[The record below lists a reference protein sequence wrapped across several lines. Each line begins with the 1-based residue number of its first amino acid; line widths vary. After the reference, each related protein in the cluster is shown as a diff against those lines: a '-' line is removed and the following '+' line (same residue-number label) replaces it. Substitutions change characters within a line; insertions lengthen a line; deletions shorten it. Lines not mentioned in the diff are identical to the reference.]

1 MAKVESKK
9 RGGLS
14 QDKRRGL
21 YREMLLIRRFEEKVE
36 ERFRAGELSGFL
48 HVAIGQE
55 AVAVGV
61 CQAMA
66 DGDVFASTHRAHA
79 HALARGM
86 HPNALMAELYGKT
99 EGCSHGYGGSMHL
112 YDVEIGFLGANAV
125 VGGGLPAITG
135 AALAFKLRKE
145 PRVAVAF
152 FGDGA
157 TNIGTFHESLN
168 LAQLW
173 QVPAVYVCE
182 NNHYAES
189 TPASQQLPIKDL
201 AKRAVAFGMH
211 SITVDGQ
218 DVEEVLRAADRA
230 LEHARSGKGPVFLL
244 CETYRLV
251 GHYVGDPQVYR
262 AKEEVKEL
270 RENQDPL
277 DRVRA
282 RLELSDEED
291 AAVEREVEELVEAS
305 VEFAQGRD
313 RPQARGRPQ
322 ERLCLTPLTGRRSRP
337 AEPASA
343 PISRRVRS
351 ARVPELSYREAVRDA
366 LSRAMREDEDVFIM
380 GEDIAEMGGSMAVT
394 QGMLAE
400 FGPERVRNTP
410 ISEMA
415 IVGAGIGAAMQGMRP
430 IVEIMYEDFTTLAME
445 QIVNQAAKHRYMS
458 GGQVKVPLT
467 VRTQGGAGW
476 SPGAQHAQQV
486 EGWFV
491 HVPGL
496 KVVFASTPTDVRGL
510 LWSSIYDDNTVIFFE
525 HRILY
530 PIKEE
535 VPEELEPIPL
545 GKARVHREGEDVT
558 VVATGRLVH
567 EALKAAEEAESEG
580 VSVEVVDPRT
590 LLPLDEET
598 IVASVKKTNR
608 CVVAHEAVVRM
619 GFGAEVAAVVQHQAF
634 DWLDAP
640 IERVGS
646 KFTPLPFAPVMEQF
660 VVPHASDVLDAI
672 RKTVGRST

>member
-1 MAKVESKK
+1 VAKVESRK

-14 QDKRRGL
+14 QERLRGL

-189 TPASQQLPIKDL
+189 TPASQQLPIQDL
-201 AKRAVAFGMH
+201 AKRAVAYGMH
-211 SITVDGQ
+211 SITVEGQ
-218 DVEEVLRAADRA
+218 DVEEVIKAAGRA

-244 CETYRLV
+244 CETYRLT

-262 AKEEVKEL
+262 PKEEVKEL
-270 RENQDPL
+270 RATEDPL
-277 DRVRA
+277 DRVRGK
-282 RLELSDEED
+282 LDLSDEDFE
-291 AAVEREVEELVEAS
+291 AIEREVDELVEGS
-305 VEFAQGRD
+305 VEFAKGGTD
-313 RPQARGRPQ
+313 PK
-322 ERLCLTPLTGRRSRP
+322 
-337 AEPASA
+337 
-343 PISRRVRS
+343 
-351 ARVPELSYREAVRDA
+351 PEDA
-366 LSRAMREDEDVFIM
+366 LK
-380 GEDIAEMGGSMAVT
+380 
-394 QGMLAE
+394 
-400 FGPERVRNTP
+400 N
-410 ISEMA
+410 
-415 IVGAGIGAAMQGMRP
+415 
-430 IVEIMYEDFTTLAME
+430 
-445 QIVNQAAKHRYMS
+445 
-458 GGQVKVPLT
+458 
-467 VRTQGGAGW
+467 
-476 SPGAQHAQQV
+476 
-486 EGWFV
+486 
-491 HVPGL
+491 
-496 KVVFASTPTDVRGL
+496 
-510 LWSSIYDDNTVIFFE
+510 IY
-525 HRILY
+525 
-530 PIKEE
+530 
-535 VPEELEPIPL
+535 
-545 GKARVHREGEDVT
+545 A
-558 VVATGRLVH
+558 
-567 EALKAAEEAESEG
+567 
-580 VSVEVVDPRT
+580 
-590 LLPLDEET
+590 
-598 IVASVKKTNR
+598 
-608 CVVAHEAVVRM
+608 
-619 GFGAEVAAVVQHQAF
+619 
-634 DWLDAP
+634 
-640 IERVGS
+640 
-646 KFTPLPFAPVMEQF
+646 
-660 VVPHASDVLDAI
+660 
-672 RKTVGRST
+672 